1 MDNLYINCIQLVG
14 KLLIVKGIMMKTKY
28 WKATEID
35 REGQQAISEA
45 ANLLKQQEVVA
56 FPTETV
62 YGLGADAT
70 SNQAVSNIFAA
81 KGRPSDNPLIVHL
94 ASPEQIGEYVTT
106 ITPIAKKLI
115 EAFMPGPLTIILT
128 SNGKIAENV
137 TAGLDTIGIR
147 IPDHRVARALLAE
160 TNLPVAA
167 PSANTS
173 GKPSPTSAVHVYN
186 DLNGKIA
193 GIIDGGPTGVGLEST
208 VVDCTMEVPVVLRP
222 GGITQEQLEEVT
234 GALVLDHSIKKED
247 QPKAPGM
254 KYNHYEPE
262 VPLYLVDGDVTFF
275 QSQIDQLELEGKK
288 VGVMVSEELVAN
300 LTTSHMKIIG
310 TQADLTT
317 VAVHLYDT
325 LRSFNKTDVDVILSE
340 VYPKAGVGEAI
351 MNRLEKAA
359 SQLIKQ

>member
-1 MDNLYINCIQLVG
+1 
-14 KLLIVKGIMMKTKY
+14 MKQTKY
-28 WKATEID
+28 WTVKEID
-35 REGQQAISEA
+35 REGQQAINQA
-45 ANLLKQQEVVA
+45 ANLLKQQEVIA

-70 SNQAVSNIFAA
+70 SSQAVSNIFAA

-94 ASPEQIGEYVTT
+94 ASSEQIGQYVTT

-115 EAFMPGPLTIILT
+115 DAFMPGPLTIILA
-128 SNGKIAENV
+128 SNGKIAANV

-147 IPDHRVARALLAE
+147 IPDHPIARALLKEA
-160 TNLPVAA
+160 NLPIAA

-208 VVDCTMEVPVVLRP
+208 VVDCTTEVPVVLRP
-222 GGITQEQLEEVT
+222 GGVTQEQLEEVT
-234 GALVLDHSIKKED
+234 GTLVLDHSIKKED

-262 VPLYLVDGDVTFF
+262 VPLYLVDGDAAFI
-275 QSQIDQLELEGKK
+275 QSQIDRFEIEGKK
-288 VGVMVSEELVAN
+288 VGVMVSEELVAHVTASN
-300 LTTSHMKIIG
+300 MKIIG
-310 TQADLTT
+310 SQADLTT

-325 LRSFNKTDVDVILSE
+325 LRAFNKTDVDIILAE
-340 VYPKAGVGEAI
+340 VYPKIGLGEAI

-359 SQLIKQ
+359 SQLILQ

>member
-1 MDNLYINCIQLVG
+1 MD
-14 KLLIVKGIMMKTKY
+14 KLLVLKGIAMKQTKY
-28 WKATEID
+28 WTITEID
-35 REGQQAISEA
+35 TEGQQAINTA
-45 ANLLKQQEVVA
+45 AKLLKQQEVIA

-70 SNQAVSNIFAA
+70 SSQAVSNIFAA

-94 ASPEQIGEYVTT
+94 ASSEQIGQYVTT

-128 SNGKIAENV
+128 SNGKIAANV

-147 IPDHRVARALLAE
+147 IPDHPIARALLEE
-160 TNLPVAA
+160 TNLPIAA

-173 GKPSPTSAVHVYN
+173 GKPSPTSAVHVYH

-208 VVDCTMEVPVVLRP
+208 VVDCTTEIPVVLRP
-222 GGITQEQLEEVT
+222 GGVTQEQLEDVT

-262 VPLYLVDGDVTFF
+262 VPLYLVDGDAAFF
-275 QSQIDQLELEGKK
+275 QTQIDRFEFEGKK
-288 VGVMVSEELVAN
+288 VGVMVSEERIAN
-300 LTTSHMKIIG
+300 LTVSNMKIIG
-310 TQADLTT
+310 SQADLTT

-325 LRSFNKTDVDVILSE
+325 LRAFNKTDVDLILAE
-340 VYPKAGVGEAI
+340 VYPKAGLGEAI

-359 SQLIKQ
+359 SQMIKQ